1 MADQSIVDKVKQYVL
16 LLRKN
21 GVDVAKTYLYGS
33 FVTGKMHKDSDIDV
47 LIVSKQFDEEN
58 DQLAG
63 KAWRLVSQIDSR
75 IEPFVIGLNRFMT
88 DDISPL
94 LHSIRNEGEEI
105 IV

>member
-1 MADQSIVDKVKQYVL
+1 MADQSIVDTVKQYVL

-21 GVDVAKTYLYGS
+21 GIDVNKTILYGS
-33 FVTGKMHKDSDIDV
+33 FATGKMNEESDIDV
-47 LIVSKQFDEEN
+47 LIVSKQFDVEN

-63 KAWRLVSQIDSR
+63 KTWSLVSQIDSR

-88 DDISPL
+88 DDISPI

-105 IV
+105 FV